1 MISGPATEP
10 IDLAGHGRPGLLK
23 RIGPVVLGLLI
34 VFLLL
39 RRRR

>member
-1 MISGPATEP
+1 VAGMAGPA
-10 IDLAGHGRPGLLK
+10 LLK